1 MQASIES
8 QRLSDT
14 EKRKYSR
21 DEVAQHT
28 HDGDVW
34 VIIEH
39 HVYNLSQFLQEH
51 PGGAKILLGV
61 AGQDAT
67 KKFRKYHR
75 MGILSKYNERLL
87 VGRLDQSPPRSGSS
101 LRSSI
106 FAVFRRLET

>member
-14 EKRKYSR
+14 EKRMYSR

-39 HVYNLSQFLQEH
+39 NVYDLSQFLQEH
-51 PGGAKILLGV
+51 PGGAK
-61 AGQDAT
+61 
-67 KKFRKYHR
+67 
-75 MGILSKYNERLL
+75 SKSSSAHQIAYKR
-87 VGRLDQSPPRSGSS
+87 VIKSPVFDSFAQCGRPR
-101 LRSSI
+101 RD
-106 FAVFRRLET
+106 